1 MSASGRARSM
11 KAWRLDRNTRN
22 RWSRRISID
31 AGWMHFGSNGSI
43 PMRPASI
50 AARMS
55 RSERTTSTEYAGLRR
70 AQPAHRTAEL
80 APGADGPVGVGQRR
94 SREPPEDLD
103 GVRTRG
109 PTHREI
115 GGAVTDHDGL
125 IRGYAET
132 AHGVPRQIRR
142 GLRTR
147 GRIPAEVDVDVLLD
161 AEPAKDPFAVGGALA
176 RDRRLQ
182 QPGGVEIL
190 ERPPRAAVQ
199 ARRRDRHLV
208 ISTAVFDAITI
219 DIGRSD
225 VRPREPEHRVERKPG
240 ELAHPL
246 VRKRRT
252 VVRRDHRVH
261 RLDDEAHAVGER
273 AVQIPEDRADARRF
287 FSGGDGAR
295 ARPRPAPRWGA
306 RSARRRGDR
315 APPGG
320 SARGTRARRRARR
333 CP

>member
-1 MSASGRARSM
+1 MNGVFEEGIWTSSVMSSSGRARSM

-70 AQPAHRTAEL
+70 AQRAHRIAEL
-80 APGADGPVGVGQRR
+80 APGADGAVRVGQRR

-115 GGAVTDHDGL
+115 GGAVADHHGL

-132 AHGVPRQIRR
+132 AHGVLRQIGR

-147 GRIPAEVDVDVLLD
+147 GRIPAEVDVDV
-161 AEPAKDPFAVGGALA
+161 
-176 RDRRLQ
+176 
-182 QPGGVEIL
+182 
-190 ERPPRAAVQ
+190 
-199 ARRRDRHLV
+199 
-208 ISTAVFDAITI
+208 
-219 DIGRSD
+219 
-225 VRPREPEHRVERKPG
+225 
-240 ELAHPL
+240 
-246 VRKRRT
+246 
-252 VVRRDHRVH
+252 
-261 RLDDEAHAVGER
+261 
-273 AVQIPEDRADARRF
+273 
-287 FSGGDGAR
+287 
-295 ARPRPAPRWGA
+295 
-306 RSARRRGDR
+306 
-315 APPGG
+315 
-320 SARGTRARRRARR
+320 
-333 CP
+333 